1 MGGLTWWCWHRRH
14 KTSMVKLG
22 IKKHRFETWRDS
34 LARKKT
40 CRNETIFIVIFM
52 VILFV
57 PVCLGTR
64 FFDTDTHTSFTSLY
78 RYNVYIYI
86 DIIYIYIDNI
96 YILVD
101 TISICIQ
108 YLYVYTYIYIFTYI
122 CRLVRPCTHT
132 HKCSG
137 SHELPAFF
145 LKNDGLVGFRRKF
158 MMGNPKLIA
167 GWISRGRP
175 IEKETSIS
183 WIW

>member
-57 PVCLGTR
+57 LVCLGTR
-64 FFDTDTHTSFTSLY
+64 FFVTDTHTSFTSLY
-78 RYNVYIYI
+78 RYNVYIY
-86 DIIYIYIDNI
+86 NI
-96 YILVD
+96 YID

-108 YLYVYTYIYIFTYI
+108 YLYVYIIHIYIIHIYVVL
-122 CRLVRPCTHT
+122 CVHLHT
-132 HKCSG
+132 QMLWIPWTPG
-137 SHELPAFF
+137 VFF
-145 LKNDGLVGFRRKF
+145 EKRWPRWVSSEVSDGKSQT
-158 MMGNPKLIA
+158 N
-167 GWISRGRP
+167 
-175 IEKETSIS
+175 S
-183 WIW
+183 WMNF

>member
-57 PVCLGTR
+57 LVCLGTR
-64 FFDTDTHTSFTSLY
+64 FFVTDTHTSFTSLY
-78 RYNVYIYI
+78 RYNVYIY
-86 DIIYIYIDNI
+86 NI
-96 YILVD
+96 YID

-108 YLYVYTYIYIFTYI
+108 YLYVYIIHIYIYIYYTYI
-122 CRLVRPCTHT
+122 CRLVRPFTHT
-132 HKCSG
+132 NALDPMNSRRFFWKTMASLGFVG
-137 SHELPAFF
+137 SFWWEIP
-145 LKNDGLVGFRRKF
+145 N
-158 MMGNPKLIA
+158 
-167 GWISRGRP
+167 
-175 IEKETSIS
+175 
-183 WIW
+183 